1 MITSFSVTNKPMI
14 TKNDSSGDEIK
25 LGVSSAE
32 AESKIREESV
42 VPVSP
47 SECNEESAHKS
58 DKFTFGFLFC
68 NETHSSGLFFWETN
82 FYVVGHV
89 VAEDVVV
96 QLVHLL
102 FDYLY

>member
-1 MITSFSVTNKPMI
+1 
-14 TKNDSSGDEIK
+14 
-25 LGVSSAE
+25 
-32 AESKIREESV
+32 
-42 VPVSP
+42 
-47 SECNEESAHKS
+47 
-58 DKFTFGFLFC
+58 LFC